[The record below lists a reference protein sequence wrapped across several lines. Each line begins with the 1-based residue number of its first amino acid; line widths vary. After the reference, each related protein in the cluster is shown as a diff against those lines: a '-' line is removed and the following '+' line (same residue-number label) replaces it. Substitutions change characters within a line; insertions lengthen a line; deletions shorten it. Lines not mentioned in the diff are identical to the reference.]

1 MPVKSVGF
9 AIGNLRAKENR
20 MLKNSDMVRFASAG
34 SLEELAGL
42 LAEKGIGTG
51 EGGDIPELLSAETR
65 SLWEYLYDCAPDIS
79 VFEPFLLEN
88 DFHNLKT
95 VLKGV
100 LCGREYERLLIYPAG
115 IDTKIIEK
123 AVCEKRFELLDDF
136 MKTAAE
142 RAYRILLKT
151 GDSQL
156 SDCIADAA
164 QMTAQL
170 KRADEI
176 KKPLVLKLVRASVF
190 YGNIKAAL
198 RAARAGKGRGFL
210 EECLTE
216 TGIVSK
222 KALTGAALAGEKALL
237 DLLASAKE
245 LGGGLAAEEYKRSAG
260 NFERFVDNYLLKTA
274 SESRYVTIGDEPLVG
289 YMIAK
294 QAEIKNLRIIYSG
307 VKTGQPEEKIRE
319 RLRELNG

>member
-1 MPVKSVGF
+1 MEEKRRNALEPMLYLC
-9 AIGNLRAKENR
+9 ATPIGNLEDITLRV
-20 MLKNSDMVRFASAG
+20 VRV
-34 SLEELAGL
+34 LESVSRIYCE
-42 LAEKGIGTG
+42 
-51 EGGDIPELLSAETR
+51 DTR
-65 SLWEYLYDCAPDIS
+65 
-79 VFEPFLLEN
+79 
-88 DFHNLKT
+88 H
-95 VLKGV
+95 
-100 LCGREYERLLIYPAG
+100 
-115 IDTKIIEK
+115 
-123 AVCEKRFELLDDF
+123 
-136 MKTAAE
+136 TAA
-142 RAYRILLKT
+142 LLNR
-151 GDSQL
+151 L
-156 SDCIADAA
+156 
-164 QMTAQL
+164 
-170 KRADEI
+170 EI
-176 KKPLVLKLVRASVF
+176 KKPLVLKLARASVF

>member
-20 MLKNSDMVRFASAG
+20 MLKNSDMARLAAAKSP
-34 SLEELAGL
+34 EELAGL

-51 EGGDIPELLSAETR
+51 EEEDIPRILSGETR

-79 VFEPFLLEN
+79 VFEPFLYEN

-100 LCGREYERLLIYPAG
+100 LSGREYKRLLIYPAS
-115 IDTKIIEK
+115 IDAKIIEK
-123 AVCEKRFELLDDF
+123 AVEEKRFEALGDF
-136 MKTAAE
+136 MSTAAA
-142 RAYRILLKT
+142 RAYEILLKT

-164 QMTAQL
+164 RMTAQL
-170 KRADEI
+170 KRAEEI
-176 KKPLVLKLVRASVF
+176 KNPLVTKLVRASVF

-198 RAARAGKGRGFL
+198 RAARAGKSRGFL

-216 TGIVSK
+216 TGAVSK
-222 KALTGAALAGEKALL
+222 KALIGAALAGEKALL
-237 DLLASAKE
+237 ELLVSARE
-245 LGGGLAAEEYKRSAG
+245 LCGGVAAEEYKRSAG
-260 NFERFVDNYLLKTA
+260 DFERFVDNYLLKTA
-274 SESRYVTIGDEPLVG
+274 SESRYVTIGYEPLVG

-319 RLRELNG
+319 RLRELYG